1 MMFGYIVW
9 RVIQIVLRVL
19 ANAGRHRKDVT
30 SGGPTPKPPQT
41 FKDVQDADFEELP
54 PDEKK

>member
-1 MMFGYIVW
+1 MFGYIIW

-19 ANAGRHRKDVT
+19 ANAGRHRDDVS